1 MTGKPLASLSLDL
14 DNLWSYMKTHGDAG
28 WESFPTYLDIVVP
41 RFLALLGELDLRI
54 TVFVVGQDAA
64 LAKNRAALASI
75 PAAGHEVANHSFRH
89 EPWLHLY
96 SREELVDEIARAEE
110 AIEAATGIRPKGFRG
125 PGYSLSEDVLRVL
138 ASRGY
143 DYDCSTFPTFVGP
156 LARAYYFMHATL
168 GAKEKDERKVLF
180 GSLRDGLRPLAPYR
194 WQLDQE
200 RLLEIPVT
208 TMPVLKAPFHFSYLH
223 WLAGFGDGLA
233 DRYFRL
239 ALRACRMQGLEP
251 SLLLHPLDFLGG
263 DDVDDLAFFPGMA
276 IGATRKMERMT
287 RWLDMLAQGFEVV
300 PMGEHARRLGDAP
313 LALRT
318 PDFAPVPGAGSV
330 RTGQSSAA
338 RG

>member
-1 MTGKPLASLSLDL
+1 MTEKPVASLSLDL

-41 RFLALLGELDLRI
+41 RFLALLKEQRLRI

-64 LAKNRAALASI
+64 LEKNREALASI
-75 PAAGHEVANHSFRH
+75 PHSGHEVANHSFRH

-96 SREELVDEIARAEE
+96 SREDLVDEIARAEE
-110 AIEAATGIRPKGFRG
+110 AIEGATGLRPTGFRG

-143 DYDCSTFPTFVGP
+143 AYDCSTFPTFVGP
-156 LARAYYFMHATL
+156 LARAYYFMN
-168 GAKEKDERKVLF
+168 AKLSTKQQDERKVLF
-180 GSLRDGLRPLAPYR
+180 GSLRDGLRPLAPYC
-194 WQLDQE
+194 WKLDQD

-233 DRYFRL
+233 DSYFRL
-239 ALRACRMQGLEP
+239 ALRACRLQRLEP

-263 DDVDDLAFFPGMA
+263 DDVAELAFFPGMSQ
-276 IGATRKMERMT
+276 GATKKMERMT
-287 RWLDMLAQGFEVV
+287 RWLSMLQSQFDVI
-300 PMGEHARRLGDAP
+300 PMGEHARLLDDDRLRE
-313 LALRT
+313 RT
-318 PDFAPVPGAGSV
+318 PDFVAIRPDPEGELAQRGVAG
-330 RTGQSSAA
+330 G
-338 RG
+338 

>member
-1 MTGKPLASLSLDL
+1 MTGKPVASLSLDL

-41 RFLALLGELDLRI
+41 RFLALLKELDLRI

-64 LAKNRAALASI
+64 LPKNREALASI
-75 PAAGHEVANHSFRH
+75 PRAGHEVANHSFRH

-96 SREELVDEIARAEE
+96 THEELVDEIARAED
-110 AIEAATGIRPKGFRG
+110 AIEGATGLRPTGFRG

-138 ASRGY
+138 AARGY
-143 DYDCSTFPTFVGP
+143 AYDCSTFPTFVGP
-156 LARAYYFMHATL
+156 LARAYYFMNAKL
-168 GAKEKDERKVLF
+168 GAKERDERKVLF

-194 WQLDQE
+194 WQLDHE

-239 ALRACRMQGLEP
+239 ALRACRMQRLEP

-263 DDVDDLAFFPGMA
+263 DDVAELAFFPGMA
-276 IGATRKMERMT
+276 QGAEKKLERMT
-287 RWLDMLAQGFEVV
+287 RWLAMLDETYDVV
-300 PMGEHARRLGDAP
+300 PMGEHAR
-313 LALRT
+313 ALSEVTLRERI
-318 PDFAPVPGAGSV
+318 PDFVATRPEHASGLTQRGVAGS
-330 RTGQSSAA
+330 
-338 RG
+338 

>member
-28 WESFPTYLDIVVP
+28 WESFPSYLDVVVP
-41 RFLALLGELDLRI
+41 RFLALLRELDLRI

-64 LAKNRAALASI
+64 LARNRAALASI

-96 SREELVDEIARAEE
+96 SREDLVHEIARAEE
-110 AIEAATGIRPKGFRG
+110 AIEAATGIRPTGFRG

-138 ASRGY
+138 SARGY
-143 DYDCSTFPTFVGP
+143 AYDCSTFPTYVGP
-156 LARAYYFMHATL
+156 LARAYYFMNAKL

-194 WQLDQE
+194 WQLDQDL
-200 RLLEIPVT
+200 LLEIPVT

-239 ALRACRMQGLEP
+239 ALRACRVQGLEP

-276 IGATRKMERMT
+276 VGATRKMERMT
-287 RWLDMLAQGFEVV
+287 RWLEMLSQGFEVV
-300 PMGEHARRLGDAP
+300 PMGEHAQRLASAP
-313 LALRT
+313 LRARR
-318 PDFAPVPGAGSV
+318 PDFAAASQDRSRALAPGEVTEG
-330 RTGQSSAA
+330 
-338 RG
+338 

>member
-1 MTGKPLASLSLDL
+1 MTGKPVASLSLDL

-41 RFLALLGELDLRI
+41 RFLALLKELDLRI

-64 LAKNRAALASI
+64 LPKNRAALASI
-75 PAAGHEVANHSFRH
+75 PGAGHEVANHSFRH

-96 SREELVDEIARAEE
+96 THEELVDEIARAEE
-110 AIEAATGIRPKGFRG
+110 AIEAATGLRPTGFRG

-138 ASRGY
+138 AARGY
-143 DYDCSTFPTFVGP
+143 AYDCSTFPTFVGP
-156 LARAYYFMHATL
+156 LARAYYFMNAKL
-168 GAKEKDERKVLF
+168 GAKERDERKVLF

-194 WQLDQE
+194 WALDQD

-208 TMPVLKAPFHFSYLH
+208 TMPILKAPFHFSYLH

-233 DRYFRL
+233 DSYFRL
-239 ALRACRMQGLEP
+239 ALRACRMQRLEP

-263 DDVDDLAFFPGMA
+263 DDVAELAFFPGMA
-276 IGATRKMERMT
+276 EGATRKMARMS
-287 RWLDMLAQGFEVV
+287 RWLGMLAQDFEVV
-300 PMGEHARRLGDAP
+300 PMGEHARMLDAKTLRL
-313 LALRT
+313 RN
-318 PDFAPVPGAGSV
+318 PDFGNVGGAQSLP
-330 RTGQSSAA
+330 TGRRSTA